1 MQEMEETRKYF
12 SPEYAIKNTKLV
24 LDYIDGIREDVDYAY
39 IANFAKLVNLAIENR
54 NAFCQEAFE
63 QNLRAL
69 FDLMLQY
76 LCTNADRGFCRQP
89 EKGME

>member
-1 MQEMEETRKYF
+1 MEETRKFF

-39 IANFAKLVNLAIENR
+39 IANFAKLINLAIENR
-54 NAFCQEAFE
+54 NAFCHEAFE
-63 QNLRAL
+63 QNLRAI
-69 FDLMLQY
+69 FDLMLKY
-76 LCTNADRGFCRQP
+76 LCTNADKGSCCQP